1 MLMIEDN
8 RPQFRPEQTDQQFNS
23 TNIDS
28 SIPSFGQAAKTR
40 LLIPAKLAHHHRRFR
55 EWFAGLSKPQKTL
68 FLIGVAVVTV
78 AIVGGIFYA
87 LRPKTPPVTSGQ
99 KLNVQN
105 KVLPAEP
112 TTVPSTLTGLQV
124 DKSVNDRPVTGVM
137 VENSI
142 EARPQSG
149 LDQAGVVF
157 EAEAEGGITRF
168 LALFQDSQPSYIGP
182 VRSARPYYIQWC
194 QGFDCAY
201 AHVGGSPEALQ
212 DIKSWGIKDLNQF
225 YGAAYF
231 QRISSRA
238 APHNVYTSIEKLNQF
253 ESSKGYTTSNFTGFA
268 RLAKEG
274 KTDPAAAVAHSINL
288 DFPGTKYDAH
298 YDYDAATN
306 SYKRSEAGAPHNVV
320 DATGTTTQIS
330 PKVVVAMTV
339 TKTQGALDASNAYYS
354 NYQVVG
360 SGPVKIFQN
369 GNVIDGTWSKASP
382 TDQITFTDASGNP
395 IKLNPGQ
402 TWVSALETAGSTS
415 YN

>member
-8 RPQFRPEQTDQQFNS
+8 RPDPRPEQNDQQLKPAQ
-23 TNIDS
+23 IDS
-28 SIPSFGQAAKTR
+28 AIPSFGLAAKTR
-40 LLIPAKLAHHHRRFR
+40 LLIPAKVAHHHRRFR
-55 EWFAGLSKPQKTL
+55 EWFAGLTKKQQLL
-68 FLIGVAVVTV
+68 FCTVTFIAFV
-78 AIVGGIFYA
+78 AIVIGAVSA
-87 LRPKTPPVTSGQ
+87 LRPKSTPITSGQ
-99 KLNVQN
+99 KLNIQN
-105 KVLPAEP
+105 KVLPAAP
-112 TTVPSTLTGLQV
+112 TTVASTLTGLQV

-137 VENSI
+137 VENSM

-168 LALFQDSQPSYIGP
+168 LTLFQDSQPSYIGP

-212 DIKSWGIKDLNQF
+212 AIKDWGIKDLNQF
-225 YGAAYF
+225 YGAGYF

-238 APHNVYTSIEKLNQF
+238 APHNVYTSIEQLNKF
-253 ESSKGYTTSNFTGFA
+253 EASKGYGKSNFTGFV

-274 KTDPAAAVAHSINL
+274 KPDSAAAAAHGINL
-288 DFPGTKYDAH
+288 DYPGTKYDVH
-298 YDYDAATN
+298 YDYDAAAN
-306 SYKRSEAGAPHNVV
+306 SYKRSEGGAAHNVV
-320 DATGTTTQIS
+320 DATGTTAQLS
-330 PKVVVAMTV
+330 PKVIVAMV
-339 TKTQGALDASNAYYS
+339 VVKTQGALDASNAYYS

-369 GNVIDGTWSKASP
+369 GTVIDGTWNKAAP
-382 TDQITFTDASGNP
+382 TSQITFTNAQGAA

-402 TWVSALETAGSTS
+402 TWVSALETTGNIS

>member
-1 MLMIEDN
+1 
-8 RPQFRPEQTDQQFNS
+8 
-23 TNIDS
+23 
-28 SIPSFGQAAKTR
+28 
-40 LLIPAKLAHHHRRFR
+40 
-55 EWFAGLSKPQKTL
+55 
-68 FLIGVAVVTV
+68 
-78 AIVGGIFYA
+78 
-87 LRPKTPPVTSGQ
+87 
-99 KLNVQN
+99 LNVHN
-105 KVLPAEP
+105 KVVAATPD
-112 TTVPSTLTGLQV
+112 TVPSTLTGLQV

-137 VENSI
+137 VENSM

-201 AHVGGSPEALQ
+201 THVGGSPEALQ
-212 DIKSWGIKDLNQF
+212 DIKDWGVKDLNQF
-225 YGAAYF
+225 YGAGYF

-253 ESSKGYTTSNFTGFA
+253 ESSKGYNSSTYSGFD

-274 KTDPAAAVAHSINL
+274 KADPAAAVAHSINL
-288 DFPGTKYDAH
+288 DFPGTKYDVH
-298 YDYDAATN
+298 YDYDAASN
-306 SYKRSEAGAPHNVV
+306 SYKRSEAGTPHNVV
-320 DATGTTTQIS
+320 DATGTSSQLS
-330 PKVVVAMTV
+330 PKVVVAMVV
-339 TKTQGALDASNAYYS
+339 TRTQGALDASNAYYS

-360 SGPVKIFQN
+360 SGAVKIFQN
-369 GNVIDGTWSKASP
+369 GTVIAGTWTKSAP
-382 TDQITFTDASGNP
+382 TSQITFADATGKS

-402 TWVSALETAGSTS
+402 TWISALETTSNTS

>member
-1 MLMIEDN
+1 MIED
-8 RPQFRPEQTDQQFNS
+8 RQPEQDDQQLS
-23 TNIDS
+23 TTHVDS
-28 SIPSFGQAAKTR
+28 AIPSFGLAAKTR
-40 LLIPAKLAHHHRRFR
+40 LLIPAKVVHHHRRFR
-55 EWFAGLSKPQKTL
+55 EWFAGLTHKQKIV
-68 FLIGVAVVTV
+68 FVGISVATV
-78 AIVGGIFYA
+78 LLLVGGIVFA
-87 LRPKTPPVTSGQ
+87 IRPKAAPVTSGQ
-99 KLNVQN
+99 RLNVHN
-105 KVLPAEP
+105 KVLPAAP

-124 DKSVNDRPVTGVM
+124 DKTVNDRPVTGVM
-137 VENSI
+137 VENSM

-168 LALFQDSQPSYIGP
+168 LTLFQDSQPSYIGP

-212 DIKSWGIKDLNQF
+212 AIKDWGIKDLNQF
-225 YGAAYF
+225 YGAGYF

-238 APHNVYTSIEKLNQF
+238 APHNVYTSIEQLNKF
-253 ESSKGYTTSNFTGFA
+253 EASKGYGKSNFSGFG

-274 KTDPAAAVAHSINL
+274 KSDPAASAAHSINL
-288 DFPGTKYDAH
+288 DYPGTKYDVH
-298 YDYDAATN
+298 YDYDTAGNT
-306 SYKRSEAGAPHNVV
+306 YHRSEGGAPHNAV
-320 DATGTTTQIS
+320 DATGTTTQLS
-330 PKVVVAMTV
+330 PKVVIAMV
-339 TKTQGALDASNAYYS
+339 VVKTQGALDASNAYYS

-369 GNVIDGTWSKASP
+369 GTVIDGTWSKPAP
-382 TDQITFTDASGNP
+382 TSQITFTDAQGAA

-402 TWVSALETAGSTS
+402 TWVSALETTGNIT

>member
-1 MLMIEDN
+1 MNEDN
-8 RPQFRPEQTDQQFNS
+8 RPEFRPEQTDQQFN
-23 TNIDS
+23 TTTVDS
-28 SIPSFGQAAKTR
+28 AIPSFGQGAKTK

-55 EWFAGLSKPQKTL
+55 EWFAGLSKGQKVL
-68 FLIGVAVVTV
+68 FFIIVAVVTV

-87 LRPKTPPVTSGQ
+87 LRPKTAPVTSGQ

-105 KVLPAEP
+105 KLAAAPN
-112 TTVPSTLTGLQV
+112 TVPSTLTGLQV
-124 DKSVNDRPVTGVM
+124 DKSVNERPVTGVM

-194 QGFDCAY
+194 QGFDCSY

-212 DIKSWGIKDLNQF
+212 DIKDWGVKDLNQF

-253 ESSKGYTTSNFTGFA
+253 ESSKGYTTSNYSGFV
-268 RLAKEG
+268 RLDKEG
-274 KTDPAAAVAHSINL
+274 KPDPAAAVAHSINF
-288 DFPGTKYDAH
+288 DYAGTKYDVH
-298 YDYDAATN
+298 YDYDAASNT
-306 SYKRSEAGAPHNVV
+306 YKRSEAGAPHNVV
-320 DATGTTTQIS
+320 DATGTTSQLS
-330 PKVVVAMTV
+330 PKVVVAMAV

-360 SGPVKIFQN
+360 SGAVKIFQN
-369 GNVIDGTWSKASP
+369 GTVVDGTWTKSSP
-382 TDQITFTDASGNP
+382 TSQITFTDTAGKA

-402 TWVSALETAGSTS
+402 TWISVLQTTASAS